1 VDQPLQGRTAIVT
14 GSTRG
19 LGEAMA
25 RELHARG
32 AQVCV
37 TGRNTGR
44 AEEIAH
50 ELGGGAWASHLEAS
64 SRESFAE
71 LVEAALG
78 RWGRID
84 ILVNNAG
91 ITPPTPFFEI
101 GDEEWDDVL
110 ATNLRS
116 VFIGCQLVAPLMR
129 AERSGRIVN
138 HASLAGQQGG
148 VVAGVHYAASKAGIV
163 VLTKVLARE
172 LAADGVT
179 VNAIAPAAIE
189 APIMAEM
196 PPEAL
201 DRARSA
207 IPVGRFGRP
216 EEVASLVAY
225 LCSDDA
231 AYITGATFDINGGLN
246 MR

>member
-1 VDQPLQGRTAIVT
+1 
-14 GSTRG
+14 
-19 LGEAMA
+19 MA
-25 RELHARG
+25 RRLHACG
-32 AQVCV
+32 AEVCV
-37 TGRNTGR
+37 TGRNAER
-44 AEEIAH
+44 ATEIADA
-50 ELGGGAWASHLEAS
+50 LGSGAWSAPLEAS
-64 SRESFAE
+64 SRECFSG
-71 LVEAALG
+71 VVDAALQ
-78 RWGRID
+78 RWGRVD

-91 ITPPTPFFEI
+91 TTPAKPFLEI
-101 GDEEWDDVL
+101 ADDEWDDVL

-129 AERSGRIVN
+129 RQGFGRIVN

-148 VVAGVHYAASKAGIV
+148 VVAGAHYAASKAGII
-163 VLTKVLARE
+163 VLTKIVARE
-172 LAADGVT
+172 LAGDGVT

-196 PPEAL
+196 PEDAIASA
-201 DRARSA
+201 RAS

-216 EEVASLVAY
+216 EEVAALVAY

-231 AYITGATFDINGGLN
+231 AYITGATIDINGGLN

>member
-1 VDQPLQGRTAIVT
+1 VLQGRTALVT

-25 RELHARG
+25 RRLHARG
-32 AQVCV
+32 AQVCI
-37 TGRNTGR
+37 TGRNEER
-44 AEEIAH
+44 ARKIAA
-50 ELGGGAWASHLEAS
+50 ELGEGAWASALDVS
-64 SRESFAE
+64 SRGSFTE
-71 LVEAALG
+71 VVDAANE

-91 ITPPTPFFEI
+91 VTPARSFFEI
-101 GDEEWDDVL
+101 ADEEWDDVL

-129 AERSGRIVN
+129 AQGFGRIVN

-148 VVAGVHYAASKAGIV
+148 VVAGAHYAASKAGII
-163 VLTKVLARE
+163 VLTKILARE

-189 APIMAEM
+189 APIMDEM
-196 PPEAL
+196 PPEAIE
-201 DRARSA
+201 RARAA
-207 IPVGRFGRP
+207 IPVQRFGRP

-231 AYITGATFDINGGLN
+231 AYITGATFDVNGGLN

>member
-1 VDQPLQGRTAIVT
+1 MDALHGRTAIVT

-19 LGEAMA
+19 LGEAIA
-25 RELHARG
+25 RGLHARG
-32 AQVCV
+32 AEVCI
-37 TGRNTGR
+37 TGRNETR
-44 AEEIAH
+44 ANEIAEE
-50 ELGGGAWASHLEAS
+50 LGDRAWAAPLDVSR
-64 SRESFAE
+64 RESIAG
-71 LVEAALG
+71 VVDAAQS

-91 ITPPTPFFEI
+91 MTPPKPFFEI
-101 GDEEWDDVL
+101 TDDEWDDVL

-129 AERSGRIVN
+129 AQGFGRIVN
-138 HASLAGQQGG
+138 HASLAGQQGSL
-148 VVAGVHYAASKAGIV
+148 VAGAHYAASKAGIV

-172 LAADGVT
+172 LARDGVT
-179 VNAIAPAAIE
+179 VNAIAPAAVE
-189 APIMAEM
+189 GPIMDEM
-196 PPEAL
+196 PKESL
-201 DRARSA
+201 ERARAS

-216 EEVASLVAY
+216 EEVAALVAY

-231 AYITGATFDINGGLN
+231 GYVTGATFDINGGIN

>member
-1 VDQPLQGRTAIVT
+1 VQPLRGRTAIVT

-25 RELHARG
+25 RGLHARG
-32 AQVCV
+32 AEVCI
-37 TGRNTGR
+37 TGRNEPR
-44 AEEIAH
+44 AREIAA
-50 ELGGGAWASHLEAS
+50 ELGDGAWSAPLDVS
-64 SRESFAE
+64 SRDSFAGVVDAA
-71 LVEAALG
+71 VE
-78 RWGRID
+78 RWDRID

-91 ITPPTPFFEI
+91 VTPAKPFLEI
-101 GDEEWDDVL
+101 SDDEWDDVL

-129 AERSGRIVN
+129 ERGFGRIVN

-148 VVAGVHYAASKAGIV
+148 VVAGAHYAASKAGIV
-163 VLTKVLARE
+163 VLTKIVARE
-172 LAADGVT
+172 LAGDGVT

-189 APIMAEM
+189 APIMDEM
-196 PPEAL
+196 PADAIE
-201 DRARSA
+201 RARAA

-231 AYITGATFDINGGLN
+231 AYITGATFDVNGGLN

>member
-1 VDQPLQGRTAIVT
+1 VSGLDGRTAIVT

-19 LGEAMA
+19 LGEAMV
-25 RELHARG
+25 RELHAQG

-37 TGRNTGR
+37 SGRNAGR
-44 AEEIAH
+44 AEEIAA
-50 ELGGGAWASHLEAS
+50 ELGEGAWSTTLDVAKRASFTA
-64 SRESFAE
+64 
-71 LVEAALG
+71 LVEAAMQ

-91 ITPPTPFFEI
+91 ITPSTAYFEI
-101 GDEEWDDVL
+101 QDDEWDEVL

-116 VFIGCQLVAPLMR
+116 VFIGCQLVAPIMR
-129 AERSGRIVN
+129 AQGSGRIVN

-148 VVAGVHYAASKAGIV
+148 VVAGAHYAASKAGIV
-163 VLTKVLARE
+163 VLTKILARQ
-172 LAADGVT
+172 LAEDGVT

-196 PPEAL
+196 PPEAIE
-201 DRARSA
+201 RARSS

-216 EEVASLVAY
+216 SEVAALVAY
-225 LCSDDA
+225 LCSDAA

>member
-1 VDQPLQGRTAIVT
+1 VPLQGRTALVT

-25 RELHARG
+25 RGLHARG
-32 AQVCV
+32 AQVCI
-37 TGRNTGR
+37 TGRNDGR
-44 AEEIAH
+44 AREIAA
-50 ELGGGAWASHLEAS
+50 ELGEGAWASVLDVS
-64 SRESFAE
+64 SRESFTQ
-71 LVEAALG
+71 VVDAARE

-91 ITPPTPFFEI
+91 VTPARPFFEI
-101 GDEEWDDVL
+101 ADDEWDGVL

-129 AERSGRIVN
+129 ARGFGRIVN

-148 VVAGVHYAASKAGIV
+148 VVAGAHYAASKAGII
-163 VLTKVLARE
+163 VLTKILARE

-189 APIMAEM
+189 APIMDEM
-196 PPEAL
+196 PPEAIE
-201 DRARSA
+201 RARAS
-207 IPVGRFGRP
+207 IPVQRFGRP

-225 LCSDDA
+225 LCSDEA
-231 AYITGATFDINGGLN
+231 GYITGATFDVNGGLN